1 MCPDQHVVLFTGE
14 SSGMLRAAYQEEP
27 CLGESSW
34 QRSPHAP
41 VSPPLLSR
49 AAASR
54 FVSVLCW
61 MTIVGVRVV
70 TIFRPSG
77 QILSLL
83 GSHLFL
89 EFSLNPYYSFQNLL
103 GL

>member
-1 MCPDQHVVLFTGE
+1 M
-14 SSGMLRAAYQEEP
+14 
-27 CLGESSW
+27 
-34 QRSPHAP
+34 SPHGSVRPIP
-41 VSPPLLSR
+41 VSPPLSR

-61 MTIVGVRVV
+61 MTIVGVRV

-77 QILSLL
+77 QIPLL